1 MITNPNS
8 DETTGILQNSLLDL
22 KGNVTYIPEFRMES
36 MKSPERD
43 REYYSTKINMF

>member
-8 DETTGILQNSLLDL
+8 EETTGLLQNSLLDL
-22 KGNVTYIPEFRMES
+22 KEGVTYIPELRMES
-36 MKSPERD
+36 MKSPERN